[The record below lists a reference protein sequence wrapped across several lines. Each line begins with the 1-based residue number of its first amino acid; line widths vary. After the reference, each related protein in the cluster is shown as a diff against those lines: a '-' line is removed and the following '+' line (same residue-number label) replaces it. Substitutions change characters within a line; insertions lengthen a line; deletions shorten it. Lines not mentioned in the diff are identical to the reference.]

1 MASEDALRRA
11 HYENYKTV
19 HRALV
24 QSERA
29 TKQAIRRGNAAMVEA
44 LTLNQMLLVTI
55 KAEARL
61 MKLLYLPQGFT
72 ALERARIVAE
82 QTTYDKWLA
91 ALELGYRNGFKI
103 KPNEDIAHK
112 VNHDN
117 YARYQSILQVFEN
130 QLKPMITMRNKLAHG
145 QWARPL
151 NSENTSV
158 ESEYCKIIKTEN
170 CLTLMQR
177 DKAIEAIANILG
189 DLIESPAA
197 YEKGFNHHYRAVQLL
212 TSPDRIDYPTW
223 LATLKRT
230 HEAGLRHLAANI
242 ARIDAAR
249 Q

>member
-1 MASEDALRRA
+1 
-11 HYENYKTV
+11 
-19 HRALV
+19 
-24 QSERA
+24 
-29 TKQAIRRGNAAMVEA
+29 MVEA

-61 MKLLYLPQGFT
+61 MKLLYLPYGFT
-72 ALERARIVAE
+72 EQERARIAGE
-82 QTTYDKWLA
+82 RTTYERWLA
-91 ALELGYRNGFKI
+91 ALDAGYRKGFKI
-103 KPNEDIAHK
+103 KSADKIVHK

-117 YARYQSILQVFEN
+117 YARYQSIRAVFQDQLQ
-130 QLKPMITMRNKLAHG
+130 PMITMRNKLAHG

-151 NSENTSV
+151 NSDNTSV
-158 ESEYCKIIKTEN
+158 EPDYCKIIKTEN

-177 DKAIEAIANILG
+177 DKAIEGIANILE

-197 YEKGFNHHYRAVQLL
+197 YEKRFNQHYRAVQLL
-212 TSPDRIDYPTW
+212 TSPDRTDYQTW

-249 Q
+249 QEPPLEGAIADRPEA